1 MIIDAAYPVQ
11 SSKGKWICSLKVI
24 DGSLHTEGDQI
35 NKEFAFAVIIIYAN
49 RFEDCPIVRQIGDVI
64 RVHRANCKNYKGR
77 RQYNVNVSGSASW
90 SLFETNPKHALK
102 GDDSNSDVDM
112 ADGEDGENEGRPGQT
127 DYDPYKWSNKNYS
140 IDMSVHKHI
149 LKALR
154 KWAIDYLAKNMV
166 VHISS
171 FTALS
176 KLRNQEDKEK
186 GKDLDLLVKV
196 LKVHEKDEQTVELRV
211 KDMTSS
217 LFFLNLPKLRF
228 GGILNIRAGEI
239 IRVRSVIPD
248 TTSRRNIITHKQ
260 TTNILKFLPSAKIV
274 SHMQTEIKDMTDT
287 DKMLLEDCSEVLM
300 SPVQLTE
307 ILGEEE
313 KRREKSKPFRLQD
326 LFLNFDSFSEE
337 VRERNCFRVS
347 FCVYRFDPVDSRDVV
362 VAACPKCHDTISC
375 KDLPAD
381 GAA

>member
-1 MIIDAAYPVQ
+1 
-11 SSKGKWICSLKVI
+11 
-24 DGSLHTEGDQI
+24 
-35 NKEFAFAVIIIYAN
+35 
-49 RFEDCPIVRQIGDVI
+49 
-64 RVHRANCKNYKGR
+64 
-77 RQYNVNVSGSASW
+77 
-90 SLFETNPKHALK
+90 
-102 GDDSNSDVDM
+102 M
-112 ADGEDGENEGRPGQT
+112 AGGDGEDGAGDGTEGRPGQS

-154 KWAIDYLAKNMV
+154 KWAIDYLANNMV
-166 VHISS
+166 AHISS
-171 FTALS
+171 YTALV
-176 KLRNQEDKEK
+176 KLRNQEEKEK
-186 GKDLDLLVKV
+186 GRDLDLLVKV
-196 LKVHEKDEQTVELRV
+196 LKVHEKDEQTVELRI

-274 SHMQTEIKDMTDT
+274 SHMQTQIEDMTDT
-287 DKMLLEDCSEVLM
+287 DKMLLEDSSEVLM

-307 ILGEEE
+307 IVSSERDL
-313 KRREKSKPFRLQD
+313 KKSKPFRLQD

-337 VRERNCFRVS
+337 IRERNCFRVS
-347 FCVYRFDPVDSRDVV
+347 FCVYRFDPADAREVV
-362 VAACPKCHDTISC
+362 VASCPKCHDTISC
-375 KDLPAD
+375 KYLPAD
-381 GAA
+381 GSAECQTCKVPTKLIYQM